1 MKLNALF
8 SWVNDALLHTECRV
22 GLMQWVTVSVSSW
35 GCPAHMDSPYISHL
49 ISRLN
54 IIQVDCII
62 FKQLTHITFSF
73 FPFSIMKKLKVF
85 IKPRVIFRT
94 LLLYQ
99 IFRKLLQIEQ
109 TEPRTQWQ
117 RFRGLLD
124 HAIKEGDTGITPRAW
139 HQQRRLRVPEVFK
152 CVQW

>member
-1 MKLNALF
+1 MHCFHEWTMHYCTLNAELGWC
-8 SWVNDALLHTECRV
+8 SGSQCQSLHEDVLLTWTLHTYHI
-22 GLMQWVTVSVSSW
+22 WY
-35 GCPAHMDSPYISHL
+35 HD
-49 ISRLN
+49 LN

-117 RFRGLLD
+117 RFQGLLA